1 MYKNINLVLFKKMSL
16 VFFNPTLDIV
26 YRLSLLLYCQK
37 SSLDSRSP
45 KIESF
50 LQGKNFFN
58 ALESA

>member
-1 MYKNINLVLFKKMSL
+1 MSL